1 MKRFYKEVEWA
12 EAENGFEVLLD
23 GRQVKSPAKRALVLP
38 SQKLAE
44 EVAAEWAAIEDEID
58 PQNMPQFSLAV
69 TVADRVTPQRG
80 DLLTEMVRYGLNDLI
95 CYRADSDE
103 RLISRQ
109 AEQWDSWLGW
119 AAEQHHIHLKTTAGI
134 MPLTQDS
141 ANHDRLM
148 AAITPLDDWR
158 LGALVRA
165 TSLGGSL
172 ILGLAFVARAL
183 SADTLFSLSFL
194 DELYQGELWGQD
206 EEAVS
211 RQAHIKDE
219 FQAAETFL
227 ALL

>member
-1 MKRFYKEVEWA
+1 MKRFYKEVVWA
-12 EAENGFEVLLD
+12 EAEGGFEVLLD
-23 GRQVKSPAKRALVLP
+23 GRQVKSPAKRPLILP

-44 EVAAEWAAIEDEID
+44 QVAAEWAAIEEEID
-58 PQNMPQFSLAV
+58 PQLMPQFSLAV
-69 TVADRVTPQRG
+69 TVADRVSPQRG
-80 DLLTEMVRYGLNDLI
+80 ELLTEMVRYGLNDLI
-95 CYRADSDE
+95 CYRADTDD
-103 RLISRQ
+103 RLIARQ
-109 AEQWDSWLGW
+109 AEQWDSWLQW
-119 AAEQHHIHLKTTAGI
+119 AEEQHHIQLETTAGI

-141 ANHDRLM
+141 ANQERLM
-148 AAITPLDDWR
+148 NAIAPLDDWR

-172 ILGLAFVARAL
+172 ILGLAFIQQAL
-183 SADTLFSLSFL
+183 DASTLFSLSFL

-219 FQAAETFL
+219 FLAAETFL